1 MLIGEGTGSTQA
13 QSSRQKKELFLV
25 HTFSFQPKLQRLAH
39 LIPEIVKEKISK
51 LELLPC
57 NGRFFME
64 KESSTNEIS

>member
-57 NGRFFME
+57 NGRFVME